1 MPSGVLSTLLRQFLM
16 FSKILSLALTTAA
29 IGTISL
35 PVEASPNKLGAL
47 TRSSVGISNVTEGF
61 IAPGSHGA
69 KIFSFTEGGA
79 SINGGSHTGG
89 GVGCESSCGARAG
102 GNAGS
107 VYQGGFGLNTGL
119 QLTEPGSAGVATQNN
134 VFGESFSPFEW

>member
-1 MPSGVLSTLLRQFLM
+1 M
-16 FSKILSLALTTAA
+16 FSILSLALTTAV

-35 PVEASPNKLGAL
+35 PVEASPNKLGAF

-89 GVGCESSCGARAG
+89 GFGCESCGARAG

-107 VYQGGFGLNTGL
+107 GYHGGFGFNTGL
-119 QLTEPGSAGVATQNN
+119 QLKEPGSAGVATQNN
-134 VFGESFSPFEW
+134 VFGESFSGFEW